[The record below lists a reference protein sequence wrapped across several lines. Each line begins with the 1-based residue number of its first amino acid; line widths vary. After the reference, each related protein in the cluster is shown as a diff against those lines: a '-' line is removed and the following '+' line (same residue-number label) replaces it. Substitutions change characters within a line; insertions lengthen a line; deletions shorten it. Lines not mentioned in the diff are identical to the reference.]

1 MIGMFVNTLPIIL
14 KYNDSK
20 DSLESVMKSNT
31 NVLIDLYDNKD
42 ISFSHL
48 MKLLKLKSVNNL
60 FDFQPKQLLHENS
73 SHSIFNDEIDETFYY
88 DNNNKNMSKFNLS
101 LNAIEKDSRYFI
113 LLEYNKKMYDST
125 MINSIINSYVNVA
138 TE

>member
-1 MIGMFVNTLPIIL
+1 MFVNTLPIIL